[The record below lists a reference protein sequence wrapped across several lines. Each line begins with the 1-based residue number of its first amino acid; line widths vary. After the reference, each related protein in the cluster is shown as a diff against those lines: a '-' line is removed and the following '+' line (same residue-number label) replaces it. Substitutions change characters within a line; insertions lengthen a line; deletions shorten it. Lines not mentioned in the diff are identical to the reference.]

1 MHCVQKLFQG
11 ISVFFQIKCT
21 YFRGCLMEA
30 NAAVCYRLQ
39 IEMLLKNRPFFIEV
53 KYDGERMQLHKRD
66 GEFKYFS
73 RGSGMLVLVV

>member
-1 MHCVQKLFQG
+1 
-11 ISVFFQIKCT
+11 
-21 YFRGCLMEA
+21 MEA